1 MADEQQ
7 STQTITTP
15 PDMTAVAAELA
26 ALKGQYVQ
34 AQAERDAHA
43 LKIAEFETAKLTD
56 AEKIAAR
63 LADAEKRASDAEGRS
78 RDTGTRIA
86 VERAARK
93 LNFVDEDD
101 AYRLL
106 DATKIEFDKTTGL
119 PTNVDAIL
127 EALAKA
133 KPHLIAADN
142 ATAVT
147 GGSAANAARP
157 RNAPGGNIDLRGMT
171 PEEFTKRRA
180 EIHQAA
186 RDGRITQ

>member
-7 STQTITTP
+7 STQTPMPAT
-15 PDMTAVAAELA
+15 DASAVAAELA
-26 ALKGQYVQ
+26 ALKGQYAQ

-43 LKIAEFETAKLTD
+43 LKIAEFETAKLSD
-56 AEKIAAR
+56 SEKIAAR

-106 DATKIEFDKTTGL
+106 DAAKIEFDKATGL
-119 PTNVDAIL
+119 PTNVDALL
-127 EALAKA
+127 EGLAKA

-142 ATAVT
+142 AAPAT
-147 GGSAANAARP
+147 GGSAANAPRP
-157 RNAPGGNIDLRGMT
+157 RTGAGGNIDLRGMT
-171 PEEFTKRRA
+171 PEEFTRRRS

-186 RDGRITQ
+186 RDGRIIQ